1 MWFLGSGLKA
11 LPHLY
16 CRSLWYVILLKL
28 CWVWQLCYEINS
40 FISVVSPA
48 RVVCRGCDECWGMR
62 MRLEDTFLC
71 SVQSAFFFFYDHFFP
86 KTHRRNKIQFFYSCL
101 DLKQAGMFP
110 RCLHKDPVFPW
121 LKNLLKFSNCGFA
134 DSFIYRNN
142 LCFYF
147 FLSREITW
155 MDFILVTCHSSLFR
169 VIQEYFTPDKLV
181 EYYYLCRISP
191 ASISSF

>member
-1 MWFLGSGLKA
+1 MLRDEDEVRR
-11 LPHLY
+11 H
-16 CRSLWYVILLKL
+16 
-28 CWVWQLCYEINS
+28 
-40 FISVVSPA
+40 ISMLSS
-48 RVVCRGCDECWGMR
+48 EC
-62 MRLEDTFLC
+62 F
-71 SVQSAFFFFYDHFFP
+71 FFFFYDHFFP

-147 FLSREITW
+147 FLSREIT
-155 MDFILVTCHSSLFR
+155 
-169 VIQEYFTPDKLV
+169 
-181 EYYYLCRISP
+181 
-191 ASISSF
+191 